1 MAGSFKPSKRPSS
14 AREIKIMTTTRNL
27 WPLGIFTAFGLF
39 FAGMAS
45 VVVIAAT
52 HRDHL
57 VNDNYYEQEL
67 KFQGRID
74 SAARTQKSGATIAWD
89 AANNS
94 VVIALPAAQLAQK
107 FSGTIELY
115 RPSEPKL
122 DREFQLE
129 PKADGTQT
137 LDVSKLASGLWL
149 VRAKWNA
156 AGEDYFLE
164 QKIKI

>member
-1 MAGSFKPSKRPSS
+1 MDFGIAFALGLLGSLHC
-14 AREIKIMTTTRNL
+14 AAMCG
-27 WPLGIFTAFGLF
+27 PLML
-39 FAGMAS
+39 
-45 VVVIAAT
+45 
-52 HRDHL
+52 
-57 VNDNYYEQEL
+57 
-67 KFQGRID
+67 
-74 SAARTQKSGATIAWD
+74 
-89 AANNS
+89 
-94 VVIALPAAQLAQK
+94 ALPAAQLAQK

>member
-1 MAGSFKPSKRPSS
+1 MK
-14 AREIKIMTTTRNL
+14 TNRNL
-27 WPLGIFTAFGLF
+27 WPLGIFVTFGLF
-39 FAGMAS
+39 SAGMAS

-52 HRDHL
+52 HREHL
-57 VNDNYYEQEL
+57 VSDNYYEQEL
-67 KFQGRID
+67 KFQGQID
-74 SAARTQKSGATIAWD
+74 SAARAQKSGATIAYD
-89 AANNS
+89 SAGRS

-107 FSGTIELY
+107 FSGVIELY

-122 DREFQLE
+122 DRGFPLE
-129 PKADGTQT
+129 PKADGAQT
-137 LDVSKLASGLWL
+137 LNVSKLAAGLWL